1 MTVVQEFTDIFRT
14 EHRAVRDLLLDLVE
28 SFQGRDAER
37 VRSLVAAIDAAM
49 GPHFR
54 YEEESMYPRLVAIFG
69 ETYVEKLLAD
79 HDGAIH
85 NIRELYRLG
94 DRESLTEADAERG
107 VELTRQIL
115 PHVSDCDGLSI
126 MVETLP
132 DETVTTILT
141 TRRNARSAGLSLVN
155 WAETDRERRV

>member
-1 MTVVQEFTDIFRT
+1 MTLVQEFTDIFRT

-28 SFQGRDAER
+28 GFRARDAER
-37 VRSLVAAIDAAM
+37 VRGLITAIDSAM

-54 YEEESMYPRLVAIFG
+54 YEEEAMYPRLVAIFG
-69 ETYVEKLLAD
+69 EAYVDKLLAD
-79 HDGAIH
+79 HDGAVL
-85 NIRELYRLG
+85 NVREIYELAG
-94 DRESLTEADAERG
+94 KEALTEADAERG

-132 DETVTTILT
+132 DETVDTILS
-141 TRRNARSAGLSLVN
+141 TRRSARGAGLSLLD
-155 WAETDRERRV
+155 WAATDRERRV